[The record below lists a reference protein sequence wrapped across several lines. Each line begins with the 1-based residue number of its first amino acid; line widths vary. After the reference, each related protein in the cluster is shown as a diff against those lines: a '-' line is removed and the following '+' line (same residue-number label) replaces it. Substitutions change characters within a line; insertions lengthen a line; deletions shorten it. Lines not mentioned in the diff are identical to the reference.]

1 MPADLQ
7 ISWFFFVSSSFLSLS
22 VSLLCFHHL
31 PFGLGPLQIS
41 EADRTHFGPDDS
53 DVGPEPL
60 GRAVI
65 GTDFQLG

>member
-1 MPADLQ
+1 MPTDLL
-7 ISWFFFVSSSFLSLS
+7 IYWEFFVSSSFLSFS
-22 VSLLCFHHL
+22 VPSLLSSFSSALARC
-31 PFGLGPLQIS
+31 QIS
-41 EADRTHFGPDDS
+41 EADRLHFGPDDT